1 MIGPASVRADEEEI
15 CFRDQ
20 LKHTTNAE
28 KVEQEGWDEEIDTT
42 TETLRLTQQRLITNI
57 TEAANFFRMK

>member
-1 MIGPASVRADEEEI
+1 MSPCRVRADEEEI